1 MRKGPVWSD
10 CAILQR
16 SLLPIFDE
24 SSQNISQLFGYLFK
38 WKHLCVLFGQRL
50 DKVVFFL
57 FQHVVRHTWNDVA
70 KVACTWG
77 GVESWLKTFARLLQI
92 FIPRIDHLEGKIR
105 GRVSFVTS
113 NGVITKVWGKLLQL
127 LRGMKF
133 SLLLEPKDDIIPTQT
148 FGNNRYDVSWAVA
161 NMAKDSWYVSG

>member
-1 MRKGPVWSD
+1 M
-10 CAILQR
+10 
-16 SLLPIFDE
+16 
-24 SSQNISQLFGYLFK
+24 
-38 WKHLCVLFGQRL
+38 
-50 DKVVFFL
+50 
-57 FQHVVRHTWNDVA
+57 A

-148 FGNNRYDVSWAVA
+148 FGNNRYDVS
-161 NMAKDSWYVSG
+161 